1 MEPKPRTR
9 FEIAVL
15 VLVVILGVV
24 SVAMHLHPVVA
35 DQRLPWVWIVP
46 VFFTFC
52 FCHACFVLGWRR
64 AATLLGITTV
74 VTFGAEY
81 IGTTTGLL
89 FGDYTYDP
97 VVGYLLLGEVP
108 YTIPM
113 AWFTMLYSSYVVTN
127 LCIDGKPVS
136 EGWGG
141 GRLVWL
147 SFVGAMIMT
156 AWDLTLDPYMVE
168 FERGWTWHD
177 GGPYFGIPYSNYTG
191 WIGVSFVVFMLYR
204 LAELKIPLVPLG
216 RVTWW
221 IILFPL
227 LTYGQM
233 SVSDI
238 ALGHPEETVLISPFA
253 MGIPF
258 LIALTRLAGFKR
270 ETAAT
275 GGVAPLV
282 LLLMCSGLVLGGCPS
297 GEADDDDSGGEA
309 DDDDDDDDDMTP
321 DYFPPDQPGP
331 YPAGTDDATAESRE
345 GLSLPVQVWFPA
357 VEATEDLIVYDEL
370 IPGGAYDGAEPDCSR
385 VHPVVVFSHG
395 NSGIRYQTFSVME
408 FLATHGWIVVAPD
421 HVDNTFLDFD
431 QDLWPRI
438 ALRRPWDVADAFDW
452 LLAESADTGS
462 DLHGC
467 VDPDAGYAVMGH
479 SFGGFTTYAVAGAAY
494 DMEALAA
501 TCDWDPVEGCDV
513 VDQWFEDHPGETV
526 DDRSDPR
533 AWAAVP
539 WAPAWHEYFADMG
552 AITVPTLV
560 VGADRDTLT
569 PWATAVEPSYAAL
582 TAEPRYLA
590 GLENAGHFSFTDF
603 CDLLPASG
611 NNGCEE
617 DFRPPAEV
625 LVTLRTLSL
634 AFVQVQMGHTE
645 SSAWMPPEEGM
656 SSWEGV
662 E

>member
-1 MEPKPRTR
+1 M
-9 FEIAVL
+9 AVL
-15 VLVVILGVV
+15 VALSSGILGVCV
-24 SVAMHLHPVVA
+24 QLES
-35 DQRLPWVWIVP
+35 
-46 VFFTFC
+46 
-52 FCHACFVLGWRR
+52 GWRGATFATFVIL
-64 AATLLGITTV
+64 AAVLLYTLLTRDRLFVSLVLFGLIVGFCELPTDAYDVAGSRTLVYPADVPHFWTSIRPLAVSGCGAQDALQAPEPDHVEETV
-74 VTFGAEY
+74 SQSPYTKGVFLPAVA
-81 IGTTTGLL
+81 GLL
-89 FGDYTYDP
+89 NLLAL
-97 VVGYLLLGEVP
+97 LLLG
-108 YTIPM
+108 
-113 AWFTMLYSSYVVTN
+113 L
-127 LCIDGKPVS
+127 
-136 EGWGG
+136 
-141 GRLVWL
+141 
-147 SFVGAMIMT
+147 
-156 AWDLTLDPYMVE
+156 
-168 FERGWTWHD
+168 
-177 GGPYFGIPYSNYTG
+177 
-191 WIGVSFVVFMLYR
+191 
-204 LAELKIPLVPLG
+204 
-216 RVTWW
+216 
-221 IILFPL
+221 
-227 LTYGQM
+227 
-233 SVSDI
+233 
-238 ALGHPEETVLISPFA
+238 
-253 MGIPF
+253 
-258 LIALTRLAGFKR
+258 
-270 ETAAT
+270 
-275 GGVAPLV
+275 
-282 LLLMCSGLVLGGCPS
+282 GLVLGGCPT
-297 GEADDDDSGGEA
+297 GDDDDDSAVA
-309 DDDDDDDDDMTP
+309 DDDDDDDDTTATP
-321 DYFPPDQPGP
+321 QFFPPDQPGP
-331 YPAGTDDATAESRE
+331 FLAGTEQETAPSRE
-345 GLSLPVQVWFPA
+345 GISLPVQVWFPA
-357 VEATEDLIVYDEL
+357 VEATDDVHVYDEL
-370 IPGGAYDGAEPDCSR
+370 ITGGAYDDSNPDCSQP
-385 VHPVVVFSHG
+385 HPVLVFSHG
-395 NSGIRYQTFSVME
+395 NSGIRYQTWSVME
-408 FLATHGWIVVAPD
+408 FLASHGWIVVAPD